1 MTLSVHSPF
10 SRLDVKT
17 EHRLV
22 GILNQTSMKTHCW
35 VDINLQCWRD
45 IEFWLLTTMKLT
57 TKSNYKIRCQRYFDV
72 RPRPDIEFWSP
83 NITTLVVNLV
93 GSIPSSRL
101 GWLLLN
107 FSSSEVLFLSSKYS
121 WMKHLQQ
128 SRSVFFPPSSV
139 LFRFQDL
146 FFFSKSVPWRYTTP
160 PVSLFPFLLLL
171 LQQGREIL
179 IVTKVSEDLELN
191 SNVFRYNLLLN
202 PHDLFSVWLGCYHP
216 ARTSHVLYAKAKI

>member
-1 MTLSVHSPF
+1 MSKLNIGLTSVAN
-10 SRLDVKT
+10 
-17 EHRLV
+17 V

-45 IEFWLLTTMKLT
+45 VEFWLLTTMM
-57 TKSNYKIRCQRYFDV
+57 SNYKIRCQRYFDV

-83 NITTLVVNLV
+83 NITTLVASLV

-107 FSSSEVLFLSSKYS
+107 FSASEVLFLSSKYS

-128 SRSVFFPPSSV
+128 SRSVFPPPAQSSSD
-139 LFRFQDL
+139 FRISLSFLSPYPDATQL
-146 FFFSKSVPWRYTTP
+146 PPYRFSHFYFCSFSKGEKYWLSQ
-160 PVSLFPFLLLL
+160 S
-171 LQQGREIL
+171 
-179 IVTKVSEDLELN
+179 SEDLELN
-191 SNVFRYNLLLN
+191 AKVFRYNLLLN